1 MLFLNHSTGFLA
13 MSPNYFKPSTPEQLA
28 DSMAMIASQA
38 PDLPF
43 WYYHFP
49 ANTGVDG
56 FTMEA
61 FLKEVER
68 YDCLS

>member
-1 MLFLNHSTGFLA
+1 
-13 MSPNYFKPSTPEQLA
+13 MSPNYFKPSTPDQLA

-61 FLKEVER
+61 FLKEVEK
-68 YDCLS
+68 